1 MRKRWLW
8 LLIPAVLF
16 AIACD
21 AGNPH
26 SAPTANPAI
35 PNNPN
40 NADGEKLQRAIAA
53 CGEGCHILTLQVRVT
68 DADGLIVES
77 DDREGI
83 DGDVTINSW
92 QIDPNTKQVVPG
104 PIYDLDN
111 EVLAQSPW
119 ERPEK
124 RLPFDEMHF
133 LPAPVVS
140 STFDIEVQ
148 LPTGWTLTCDI
159 LDENAFGTNVSHDE
173 EHIPIPLDEQAGMP
187 EYRTVHCSWP
197 GFTGPHA

>member
-26 SAPTANPAI
+26 SAPTAAPAV
-35 PNNPN
+35 PTVPDDQKV
-40 NADGEKLQRAIAA
+40 ARALAA

-77 DDREGI
+77 DDEEGI
-83 DGDVTINSW
+83 DADVTINSW
-92 QIDPNTKQVVPG
+92 KVDENTKLVVPG
-104 PIYDLDN
+104 PIYDLDH
-111 EVLAQSPW
+111 EILAQSPW
-119 ERPEK
+119 KREGK

-133 LPAPVVS
+133 LPAQIVS

-159 LDENAFGTNVSHDE
+159 LDENAFGTKISHDE
-173 EHIPIPLDEQAGMP
+173 EHIPIPLDQQAGLP
-187 EYRTVHCSWP
+187 EYRTVNCSWP
-197 GFTGPHA
+197 GITGPHA